1 MNVSNVIFKKLAD
14 EGIDTCF
21 MVTGGGAMFL
31 NDALYQNKKIKKIFC
46 HHEQA
51 CAMAADAYYRL
62 SGKPAIVQVTT
73 GPGSINALNGI
84 FGAHVDSVAMIII
97 AGQVKSTDMI
107 SLNINL
113 KNLRQFGDQET
124 DIRSISKAITKK
136 NFTINKV
143 ENVFSIIDE
152 AINVS
157 TTGRPGPV
165 LIEVPLDIQNTS
177 LKKFKKTQNKKNN
190 KKINSQYEKKNLKFY

>member
-1 MNVSNVIFKKLAD
+1 MNLSNVIFKKLAD
-14 EGIDTCF
+14 KGIDTCF

-97 AGQVKSTDMI
+97 AGQVKSIDMI
-107 SLNINL
+107 SLN
-113 KNLRQFGDQET
+113 
-124 DIRSISKAITKK
+124 KK
-136 NFTINKV
+136 
-143 ENVFSIIDE
+143 
-152 AINVS
+152 
-157 TTGRPGPV
+157 
-165 LIEVPLDIQNTS
+165 
-177 LKKFKKTQNKKNN
+177 
-190 KKINSQYEKKNLKFY
+190 

>member
-190 KKINSQYEKKNLKFY
+190 KKINSQYEKKKT